1 MSNVTN
7 KLSSINSV
15 EDYVVRQK
23 IFYSTFPSPHLW
35 MMPSPRSCATTTITS
50 SFGKRNVLTVSIHV
64 VDCYTKSSVPMEINW
79 IRYRLL
85 TNAQQQYRGVN
96 SYVSSLAALTISSA
110 LAKKRGPSK
119 HHIMWMGL
127 TFSANRKT
135 PKSSCS
141 RGYASG
147 PQESKIMSRAQSTD
161 FLDNKLHASDH
172 SSVWLYHSENKS
184 FVGFWGYFVLYWYR
198 VCTNTQHSK
207 QQNKSPDSSWSDRR
221 SNTLFWC
228 NHRYNNSL
236 EAPNRR
242 PPGRN
247 HF

>member
-135 PKSSCS
+135 PMSSCN
-141 RGYASG
+141 RGYAYG
-147 PQESKIMSRAQSTD
+147 PQDSTIVSRAQSARLPRQQH
-161 FLDNKLHASDH
+161 FQSLFSVPLPLWRQKLC
-172 SSVWLYHSENKS
+172 WIL
-184 FVGFWGYFVLYWYR
+184 GL
-198 VCTNTQHSK
+198 
-207 QQNKSPDSSWSDRR
+207 RR
-221 SNTLFWC
+221 ALLTSCLHIHTTFQ
-228 NHRYNNSL
+228 
-236 EAPNRR
+236 ATK
-242 PPGRN
+242 
-247 HF
+247 